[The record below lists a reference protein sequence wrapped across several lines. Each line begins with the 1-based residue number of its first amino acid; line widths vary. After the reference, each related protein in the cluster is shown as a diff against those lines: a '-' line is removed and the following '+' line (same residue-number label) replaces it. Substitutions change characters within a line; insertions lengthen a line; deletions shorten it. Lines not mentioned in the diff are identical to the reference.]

1 MTKFTEGL
9 NAPEG
14 RFDRPEWSRPPRG
27 AQGRRSRFGKAARP
41 AEARYRLM
49 PGTFSSINIFAF
61 DLDEG
66 GRPVQA
72 WETVVDEA
80 EAKASRSLAA
90 TALSS

>member
-1 MTKFTEGL
+1 
-9 NAPEG
+9 
-14 RFDRPEWSRPPRG
+14 
-27 AQGRRSRFGKAARP
+27 
-41 AEARYRLM
+41 M

-61 DLDEG
+61 DLDER